1 MLIELGLHSYAV
13 AILRVLQDEHEK
25 VMIVVLFMTG
35 AKRVAESKKRP
46 VSRGNDED
54 NSGDHTGFT

>member
-1 MLIELGLHSYAV
+1 MLIELGMHSYAV

-35 AKRVAESKKRP
+35 AQTCR
-46 VSRGNDED
+46 
-54 NSGDHTGFT
+54 

>member
-35 AKRVAESKKRP
+35 AQTCR
-46 VSRGNDED
+46 
-54 NSGDHTGFT
+54 